1 MAEFLKNS
9 WWKLLSGIFLLYAVI
24 FGFIIPVPDI
34 GNLYNTIRNLF
45 FHVGMW
51 FTMLILFLT
60 SFLYSLKYLT
70 GFNEKYDIRTVEAVN
85 VALLFGTLGILTGM
99 IWAKSTWG
107 MYWVR
112 DPKLDGAAVGI
123 FIYLAY
129 LVLRGSIEDT
139 RKRAKVSAVYNIFA
153 FVLLIVFLLILPRL
167 QESVHP
173 AGKGKGNPVLPMELD
188 PMMRIVFYPA
198 MIGWILLGCWIW
210 QIKVKIH
217 ELKIKIESR
226 ENGIK

>member
-9 WWKLLSGIFLLYAVI
+9 WWKLISALFLLYAVI
-24 FGFIIPVPDI
+24 YGFFVPVPDI

-60 SFLYSLKYLT
+60 SFIYSLKYLR
-70 GFNEKYDIRTVEAVN
+70 GFNEKQDTRTVEAVN
-85 VALLFGTLGILTGM
+85 VGLLFGILGIVTGM

-129 LVLRGSIEDT
+129 LILRGSIEDT

-153 FVLLIVFLLILPRL
+153 FVLLIVFLLILPRI
-167 QESVHP
+167 QESIHP
-173 AGKGKGNPVLPMELD
+173 AGKGKGNPVMPMQLD
-188 PMMRIVFYPA
+188 PMMRVVFYPA

-210 QIKVKIH
+210 QIRVKIR
-217 ELKIKIESR
+217 ELKIKIENS
-226 ENGIK
+226 EDGNK